1 MSKDTKNSS
10 QPTRE
15 MMVSKLRNGAVI
27 DHLRPGMAMKAI
39 EFLGVKEDN
48 IAAIGMFFESK
59 IQGRKDI
66 LKFENRSLTHEEIN
80 KIAVLSPGATVC
92 IIKDYQVVEK
102 FRVILPAEIE
112 GIIHCINPK
121 CITNNEAI
129 STRFFVQNKDPLI
142 VRCAYCER
150 SMRDTEIVFL

>member
-1 MSKDTKNSS
+1 MSKETNKAS

-15 MMVSKLRNGAVI
+15 MMVSKLKNGAVI

-39 EFLGVKEDN
+39 EFLGVEEDN

-66 LKFENRSLTHEEIN
+66 LKFENRNLNPQEIN

-102 FRVILPAEIE
+102 FTVVLPSEIE

-129 STRFFVQNKDPLI
+129 ATRFFVQNEDPLI

-150 SMRDTEIVFL
+150 AMRDTEIVFL